1 MRIAIKRTKTFSLD
15 EDILAEVKR
24 TKGPQSESQRVNSLL
39 RFALDLER
47 RAALDR
53 EIAGFFEDAPLARD
67 ERRAFE
73 SAAIAS
79 WTRDECL

>member
-1 MRIAIKRTKTFSLD
+1 M
-15 EDILAEVKR
+15 KR
-24 TKGPQSESQRVNSLL
+24 TKGTLSDSERVNN

-53 EIAGFFEDAPLARD
+53 EIASFFGAAPADRE

-73 SAAIAS
+73 SATVAS
-79 WTRDECL
+79 WARELP